1 MAPKF
6 ELMQARMRLLAER
19 FDRGQIADAELK
31 EYARL
36 SCRSLKDLRD
46 DLAKRGTAAQTP
58 KEQRS

>member
-19 FDRGQIADAELK
+19 FDRGQIADPELK

-46 DLAKRGTAAQTP
+46 DLAKRGTAAQP
-58 KEQRS
+58 RKEQ